1 MEPYLVYSPLC
12 REELSR
18 LIPIFYRQ
26 LHRIAEACLRREPCP
41 DHTLQATALI
51 HEAYMRLA
59 EHGPRQYNG
68 QLHLFGV
75 AARVMRQVLVDHA
88 RAHNVVKRG
97 AGVEVPFAW
106 LSDLP
111 QERSRIVAAL
121 DDALSALARED
132 ESSARM
138 VELRFFGG
146 LQSREISALTG
157 LPPYAVR
164 RRLRAAQAWLRREIE
179 TDARIR
185 GA

>member
-1 MEPYLVYSPLC
+1 
-12 REELSR
+12 
-18 LIPIFYRQ
+18 
-26 LHRIAEACLRREPCP
+26 
-41 DHTLQATALI
+41 
-51 HEAYMRLA
+51 
-59 EHGPRQYNG
+59 
-68 QLHLFGV
+68 
-75 AARVMRQVLVDHA
+75 VLVDHA

-146 LQSREISALTG
+146 LKSREISALTG
-157 LPPYAVR
+157 LAPYAVR

-179 TDARIR
+179 TDARTR
-185 GA
+185 GRVKL